1 MTRFRLYI
9 IFALIVGIG
18 NQWVWSDEVS
28 EMDAPV
34 VPKRERHRN
43 IREKDAEGTEAK
55 NRFEVDNLL
64 KSQYHLDGKPLEVD
78 TD

>member
-1 MTRFRLYI
+1 L
-9 IFALIVGIG
+9 
-18 NQWVWSDEVS
+18 
-28 EMDAPV
+28 DAPV